1 MKNVDVIELVE
12 SPSFEEAK
20 QKAADI
26 AASTFSLPLLAVMY
40 RQAGRPYFST
50 AFPVATL
57 VRMVRFESAPK
68 GTAEPEK
75 YTNRPVMA
83 DHVRTISEYL
93 EDRVG
98 DQEKYILPGITLN
111 LRERIKV
118 YTFSTPSAMRGAI
131 LIVPTNATFYVTDGQ
146 HRIRAIQ
153 AALGTQT
160 ELGNDAISVTIVV
173 EPDLDQVHQD
183 FADCA
188 QVKPIPPSLLTLYDA
203 QDKLSSLTV
212 RITEVVPFFKGRL
225 EKVGKTVSK
234 RSNYLYTLNHVRMS
248 VGAALTGDSSS
259 SAPALRSQVSGM
271 LSTDSEVEEWFG
283 KLKWFYNE
291 LSTRIPEWGIV
302 REANIEGKSIPDL
315 AEFRAKYLH
324 FGGTGLAVIG
334 AVGNI
339 IFGLKDLEERDAKLE
354 ELSRIDWRRSDEHG
368 VANPLWDGTVLVE
381 GRMVTSRYA
390 VQAAVER
397 VLDLIGL
404 TVEEE
409 PEPVS

>member
-1 MKNVDVIELVE
+1 
-12 SPSFEEAK
+12 
-20 QKAADI
+20 
-26 AASTFSLPLLAVMY
+26 
-40 RQAGRPYFST
+40 
-50 AFPVATL
+50 
-57 VRMVRFESAPK
+57 
-68 GTAEPEK
+68 
-75 YTNRPVMA
+75 
-83 DHVRTISEYL
+83 
-93 EDRVG
+93 
-98 DQEKYILPGITLN
+98 
-111 LRERIKV
+111 
-118 YTFSTPSAMRGAI
+118 
-131 LIVPTNATFYVTDGQ
+131 
-146 HRIRAIQ
+146 
-153 AALGTQT
+153 
-160 ELGNDAISVTIVV
+160 
-173 EPDLDQVHQD
+173 
-183 FADCA
+183 
-188 QVKPIPPSLLTLYDA
+188 
-203 QDKLSSLTV
+203 
-212 RITEVVPFFKGRL
+212 
-225 EKVGKTVSK
+225 
-234 RSNYLYTLNHVRMS
+234 
-248 VGAALTGDSSS
+248 
-259 SAPALRSQVSGM
+259 M

>member
-1 MKNVDVIELVE
+1 MKKDVIEVVE
-12 SPSFEEAK
+12 STSFEEAK

-57 VRMVRFESAPK
+57 ARMVRFESAPK

-83 DHVRTISEYL
+83 DHVRTIAEYL
-93 EDRVG
+93 EERIG
-98 DQEKYILPGITLN
+98 DGEKYILPGITLN
-111 LRERIKV
+111 LRERIHV
-118 YTFSTPSAMRGAI
+118 YTFSTPSPMRGAI
-131 LIVPTNATFYVTDGQ
+131 LIVPTNATFHVTDGQ

-153 AALGTQT
+153 AALGAQP
-160 ELGNDAISVTIVV
+160 ELGNDAVSVTIVV

-203 QDKLSSLTV
+203 QDQLSSLTV
-212 RITEVVPFFKGRL
+212 RITEAVPLFKGRL

-248 VGAALTGDSSS
+248 VGAALTGDASS
-259 SAPALRSQVSGM
+259 SAPALRAQVRGI
-271 LSTDSEVEEWFG
+271 LSTDSEIEEWFG
-283 KLKWFYNE
+283 KLKWFYSE
-291 LSTRIPEWGIV
+291 LSMRIPEWNIV
-302 REANIEGKSIPDL
+302 REANQDNKSIPDL

-334 AVGNI
+334 GVGYVI
-339 IFGLKDLEERDAKLE
+339 LQLTDPKEREDKLDALAK
-354 ELSRIDWRRSDEHG
+354 IDWWRADEHG
-368 VANPLWDGTVLVE
+368 VTNPLWDGTVLVE

-390 VQAAVER
+390 VQAAVDR
-397 VLDLIGL
+397 VLNKIGL
-404 TVEEE
+404 A
-409 PEPVS
+409 VSKDQPQLVS